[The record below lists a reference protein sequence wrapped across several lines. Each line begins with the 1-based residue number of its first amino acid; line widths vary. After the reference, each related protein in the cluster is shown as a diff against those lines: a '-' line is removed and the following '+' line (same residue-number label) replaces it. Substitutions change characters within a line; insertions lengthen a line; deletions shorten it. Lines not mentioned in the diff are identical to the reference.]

1 MYRDSYHEC
10 ATIVATWELKKGR
23 TTKQVDAFLKRCG
36 YLWIRRDAI
45 KEARRRLRA
54 KRAKLDAD
62 LKLKSRGR
70 ATPKEP
76 QEPSDGERCTAAT
89 GADAAVLA

>member
-36 YLWIRRDAI
+36 YLWIRADAI

-54 KRAKLDAD
+54 KRVKLDSD
-62 LKLKSRGR
+62 LKSRGR
-70 ATPKEP
+70 ATPQRRQITGGNKP
-76 QEPSDGERCTAAT
+76 PAAS
-89 GADAAVLA
+89 ADAPATLAPE